1 MNKKFLSAILF
12 GALMVSSTGTFV
24 SCKDY
29 DDDIDEL
36 TSRVDGVEGQIK
48 DLEAKINAA
57 NWITSVTPATG
68 GFTVAFNDGSSY
80 TITNGKDG
88 EAGAAGTEWTIS
100 EDGFWV
106 CNGEKTTV
114 KAVGQDGAQGEPG
127 KDAQPEVKKENG
139 KWYLW
144 NGTEFEEFAGATP
157 ATNVPYYY
165 ADPTDPNNYVIM
177 VVCDKDGK
185 NEKSVRLPLNEGLA
199 QITVLENNFN
209 IAYSI
214 AKEGTAWP
222 KWEGGSKEKPAKG
235 EYMVALQTL
244 VDEQKKTVA
253 NFDAQL
259 ASAKKKAASYKQQL
273 EDQTAQIKKLEEEA
287 AAKKKKEEE
296 ARKKQEQERKQQQQA
311 NQTQT
316 IDTGNGA
323 QQTTGGD
330 PAQVD
335 TGDDAQTTDPGTV
348 DTGNTGKGTD
358 SMNAGAGAVTGGSGV
373 GQQAANYACNFVGN
387 PYKFGGT
394 SLTNGTD
401 CSGFTQ
407 AVYAHFGISLPR
419 DSYSQRSCGT
429 EVSYANAQP
438 GDIICYAGHVA
449 LYLGNGQIVHA
460 STERTGIT
468 YGYAT
473 YRTILSVRRVS

>member
-1 MNKKFLSAILF
+1 MQKRVCCILLSLI
-12 GALMVSSTGTFV
+12 MVMEIV
-24 SCKDY
+24 VPV
-29 DDDIDEL
+29 
-36 TSRVDGVEGQIK
+36 R
-48 DLEAKINAA
+48 
-57 NWITSVTPATG
+57 AT
-68 GFTVAFNDGSSY
+68 
-80 TITNGKDG
+80 
-88 EAGAAGTEWTIS
+88 TIS
-100 EDGFWV
+100 G
-106 CNGEKTTV
+106 
-114 KAVGQDGAQGEPG
+114 
-127 KDAQPEVKKENG
+127 VKKEQQKTQNNLNSVNQQITAIQSNQAQAQEELDQLSDQLVDILTSIDICQDEIAVKEKEIEQAKKDYEDAQKKEDDQYASMKKRIQFMYEQG
-139 KWYLW
+139 DSAYLQVLLESQ
-144 NGTEFEEFAGATP
+144 N
-157 ATNVPYYY
+157 Y
-165 ADPTDPNNYVIM
+165 ADMVNKADYIESLYEYDKQLLSDYVESKNQVAELKGRLEDEEADLQASNY
-177 VVCDKDGK
+177 
-185 NEKSVRLPLNEGLA
+185 ELQQEEA
-199 QITVLENNFN
+199 
-209 IAYSI
+209 
-214 AKEGTAWP
+214 
-222 KWEGGSKEKPAKG
+222 
-235 EYMVALQTL
+235 ALQTL

-259 ASAKKKAASYKQQL
+259 ASAKKKAATYKQQL

-296 ARKKQEQERKQQQQA
+296 AKKKQEQERKQQQQQA
-311 NQTQT
+311 NQTPT
-316 IDTGNGA
+316 VDTGNES
-323 QQTTGGD
+323 QQTTGDD

-335 TGDDAQTTDPGTV
+335 TGDDSQTTDPGTV
-348 DTGNTGKGTD
+348 DTGNDSKGTD

>member
-1 MNKKFLSAILF
+1 MQKRVCCILLSFIMLMEIVVPVRATTISGVKKEQQKTQNNLNSVNQQITAIQSNQAQAQEELDQLSDRLVDILTSIDICQDEI
-12 GALMVSSTGTFV
+12 AVKEKEIEQAK
-24 SCKDY
+24 KDY
-29 DDDIDEL
+29 EDARKKEEDQYASMKKRIQFMYEQGDSAYLQVLLESQNYADMVNKADYIESLYEYDKQLLVGYVESKNQVAELKGRLEDE
-36 TSRVDGVEGQIK
+36 EA
-48 DLEAKINAA
+48 DLEASN
-57 NWITSVTPATG
+57 
-68 GFTVAFNDGSSY
+68 Y
-80 TITNGKDG
+80 ELQQE
-88 EAGAAGTEWTIS
+88 EA
-100 EDGFWV
+100 
-106 CNGEKTTV
+106 
-114 KAVGQDGAQGEPG
+114 
-127 KDAQPEVKKENG
+127 
-139 KWYLW
+139 
-144 NGTEFEEFAGATP
+144 
-157 ATNVPYYY
+157 
-165 ADPTDPNNYVIM
+165 
-177 VVCDKDGK
+177 
-185 NEKSVRLPLNEGLA
+185 
-199 QITVLENNFN
+199 
-209 IAYSI
+209 
-214 AKEGTAWP
+214 
-222 KWEGGSKEKPAKG
+222 
-235 EYMVALQTL
+235 ALQTL

-253 NFDAQL
+253 DFDAQL

-323 QQTTGGD
+323 QQTTGDD

-348 DTGNTGKGTD
+348 DTGKGTD

>member
-1 MNKKFLSAILF
+1 MQKRVCCILLSLIMFMEIVVPVRATTISGVKKEQQKTQNNLNSVNQQITAIQSDQAQAQEELDQLSDRLVDILTSIDICQDEI
-12 GALMVSSTGTFV
+12 AVKEKEIEQAK
-24 SCKDY
+24 KDY
-29 DDDIDEL
+29 EDARKKEEDQYASMKKRIQFMYEQGDSAYLQVLLESQNYADMVNKADYIESLYEYDKQLLAGYVESKNQVAELKGRLEDE
-36 TSRVDGVEGQIK
+36 EA
-48 DLEAKINAA
+48 DLEASN
-57 NWITSVTPATG
+57 
-68 GFTVAFNDGSSY
+68 Y
-80 TITNGKDG
+80 ELQQE
-88 EAGAAGTEWTIS
+88 EA
-100 EDGFWV
+100 
-106 CNGEKTTV
+106 
-114 KAVGQDGAQGEPG
+114 
-127 KDAQPEVKKENG
+127 
-139 KWYLW
+139 
-144 NGTEFEEFAGATP
+144 
-157 ATNVPYYY
+157 
-165 ADPTDPNNYVIM
+165 
-177 VVCDKDGK
+177 
-185 NEKSVRLPLNEGLA
+185 
-199 QITVLENNFN
+199 
-209 IAYSI
+209 
-214 AKEGTAWP
+214 
-222 KWEGGSKEKPAKG
+222 
-235 EYMVALQTL
+235 ALQTL

-253 NFDAQL
+253 DFDAQL

-311 NQTQT
+311 SQTQT

-323 QQTTGGD
+323 QQTTGDD

-348 DTGNTGKGTD
+348 DTGKGTD

>member
-1 MNKKFLSAILF
+1 MQKRVCCILF
-12 GALMVSSTGTFV
+12 SLIMLMEIVVPVRATTISGVKKEQQKTQNNLNSVNQQITAIQSNQAQAQEQLDQLSDQLVDILTSIDICQDEIAV
-24 SCKDY
+24 KEKEIEQAKKDY
-29 DDDIDEL
+29 EDARKKEEDQYASMKKRIQFMYEQGDSAYLQVLLESQNYADMVNKADYIESLYEYDKQLLAGYVESKNQVAELKGRLEDE
-36 TSRVDGVEGQIK
+36 EA
-48 DLEAKINAA
+48 DLEASN
-57 NWITSVTPATG
+57 
-68 GFTVAFNDGSSY
+68 Y
-80 TITNGKDG
+80 ELQQE
-88 EAGAAGTEWTIS
+88 EA
-100 EDGFWV
+100 
-106 CNGEKTTV
+106 
-114 KAVGQDGAQGEPG
+114 
-127 KDAQPEVKKENG
+127 
-139 KWYLW
+139 
-144 NGTEFEEFAGATP
+144 
-157 ATNVPYYY
+157 
-165 ADPTDPNNYVIM
+165 
-177 VVCDKDGK
+177 
-185 NEKSVRLPLNEGLA
+185 
-199 QITVLENNFN
+199 
-209 IAYSI
+209 
-214 AKEGTAWP
+214 
-222 KWEGGSKEKPAKG
+222 
-235 EYMVALQTL
+235 ALQTL

-253 NFDAQL
+253 DFDAQL

>member
-1 MNKKFLSAILF
+1 MQKRVCCILLSLIMLMEIVVPVRATTISGVKKEQQKTQNNLNSVNQQITAIQSNQAQAQEELDQLSDQLVDILTSIDICQDEI
-12 GALMVSSTGTFV
+12 AVKEKEIEQAK
-24 SCKDY
+24 KDY
-29 DDDIDEL
+29 EDARKKEEDQYASMKKRIQFMYEQGDSAYLQVLLESQNYADMVNKADYIESLYEYDKQLLAGYVESKNQVAELKGRLEDE
-36 TSRVDGVEGQIK
+36 EA
-48 DLEAKINAA
+48 DLEASN
-57 NWITSVTPATG
+57 
-68 GFTVAFNDGSSY
+68 Y
-80 TITNGKDG
+80 ELQQE
-88 EAGAAGTEWTIS
+88 EA
-100 EDGFWV
+100 
-106 CNGEKTTV
+106 
-114 KAVGQDGAQGEPG
+114 
-127 KDAQPEVKKENG
+127 
-139 KWYLW
+139 
-144 NGTEFEEFAGATP
+144 
-157 ATNVPYYY
+157 
-165 ADPTDPNNYVIM
+165 
-177 VVCDKDGK
+177 
-185 NEKSVRLPLNEGLA
+185 
-199 QITVLENNFN
+199 
-209 IAYSI
+209 
-214 AKEGTAWP
+214 
-222 KWEGGSKEKPAKG
+222 
-235 EYMVALQTL
+235 ALQTL

-253 NFDAQL
+253 DFDAQL

-311 NQTQT
+311 SQTQT

-323 QQTTGGD
+323 QQTTGDD

-348 DTGNTGKGTD
+348 DTGKGTD

-419 DSYSQRSCGT
+419 DSYSQRSCGI

>member
-1 MNKKFLSAILF
+1 MQKRVCCILLSFIMLMEIVVPVRATTISGVKKEQQKTQNNLNSVNQQITAIQSDQEQAQEELDQLSDQLVDILTSIDICQDEI
-12 GALMVSSTGTFV
+12 AVKEKEIEQAK
-24 SCKDY
+24 KDY
-29 DDDIDEL
+29 EDARKKEEDQYASMKKRIQFMYEQGDSAYLQVLLESQNYADMVNKADYIESLYEYDKQLLAGYVESKNQVAELKGRLEDE
-36 TSRVDGVEGQIK
+36 EA
-48 DLEAKINAA
+48 DLEASN
-57 NWITSVTPATG
+57 
-68 GFTVAFNDGSSY
+68 Y
-80 TITNGKDG
+80 ELQQE
-88 EAGAAGTEWTIS
+88 EA
-100 EDGFWV
+100 
-106 CNGEKTTV
+106 
-114 KAVGQDGAQGEPG
+114 
-127 KDAQPEVKKENG
+127 
-139 KWYLW
+139 
-144 NGTEFEEFAGATP
+144 
-157 ATNVPYYY
+157 
-165 ADPTDPNNYVIM
+165 
-177 VVCDKDGK
+177 
-185 NEKSVRLPLNEGLA
+185 
-199 QITVLENNFN
+199 
-209 IAYSI
+209 
-214 AKEGTAWP
+214 
-222 KWEGGSKEKPAKG
+222 
-235 EYMVALQTL
+235 ALQTL

-296 ARKKQEQERKQQQQA
+296 ARKKQEQERKQQQA

>member
-1 MNKKFLSAILF
+1 MQKRVCCILLSFIMLMEIVVPVRATTISGVKKEQQKTQNNLNSVNQQITAIQSNQAQAQEELDQLSDRLVDILTSIDICQDEI
-12 GALMVSSTGTFV
+12 AVKEKEIEQAK
-24 SCKDY
+24 KDY
-29 DDDIDEL
+29 EDARKKEEDQYASMKKRIQFMYEQGDSAYLQVLLESRNYADMVNKADYIESLYEYDKQLLVGYVESKNQVAELKGRLEDE
-36 TSRVDGVEGQIK
+36 EA
-48 DLEAKINAA
+48 DLEASN
-57 NWITSVTPATG
+57 
-68 GFTVAFNDGSSY
+68 Y
-80 TITNGKDG
+80 ELQQE
-88 EAGAAGTEWTIS
+88 EA
-100 EDGFWV
+100 
-106 CNGEKTTV
+106 
-114 KAVGQDGAQGEPG
+114 
-127 KDAQPEVKKENG
+127 
-139 KWYLW
+139 
-144 NGTEFEEFAGATP
+144 
-157 ATNVPYYY
+157 
-165 ADPTDPNNYVIM
+165 
-177 VVCDKDGK
+177 
-185 NEKSVRLPLNEGLA
+185 
-199 QITVLENNFN
+199 
-209 IAYSI
+209 
-214 AKEGTAWP
+214 
-222 KWEGGSKEKPAKG
+222 
-235 EYMVALQTL
+235 ALQTL

-253 NFDAQL
+253 DFDAQL

-311 NQTQT
+311 SQTQT

-323 QQTTGGD
+323 QQTTGDD

-348 DTGNTGKGTD
+348 DTGKGTD

>member
-1 MNKKFLSAILF
+1 MQKRVCCILLSFIMLMEIVVPVRATTISGVKKEQQKTQNNLNSVNQQITAIQSNQAQAQEELDQLSDQLVDILTSIDICQDEI
-12 GALMVSSTGTFV
+12 AVKEKEIEQAK
-24 SCKDY
+24 KDY
-29 DDDIDEL
+29 EDARKKEEDQYASMKKRIQFMYEQGDSAYLQVLLESQNYADMVNKADYIESLYEYDKQLLAGYVESKNQVAELKGRLEDE
-36 TSRVDGVEGQIK
+36 EA
-48 DLEAKINAA
+48 DLEASN
-57 NWITSVTPATG
+57 
-68 GFTVAFNDGSSY
+68 Y
-80 TITNGKDG
+80 ELQQE
-88 EAGAAGTEWTIS
+88 EA
-100 EDGFWV
+100 
-106 CNGEKTTV
+106 
-114 KAVGQDGAQGEPG
+114 
-127 KDAQPEVKKENG
+127 
-139 KWYLW
+139 
-144 NGTEFEEFAGATP
+144 
-157 ATNVPYYY
+157 
-165 ADPTDPNNYVIM
+165 
-177 VVCDKDGK
+177 
-185 NEKSVRLPLNEGLA
+185 
-199 QITVLENNFN
+199 
-209 IAYSI
+209 
-214 AKEGTAWP
+214 
-222 KWEGGSKEKPAKG
+222 
-235 EYMVALQTL
+235 ALQTL

-253 NFDAQL
+253 DFDAQL

-296 ARKKQEQERKQQQQA
+296 AKKKQEQERKQQQQA

-323 QQTTGGD
+323 QQTTGDD

-348 DTGNTGKGTD
+348 DTGKGTD

-473 YRTILSVRRVS
+473 YRIILSVRRVS

>member
-1 MNKKFLSAILF
+1 MQKRVCCILLSLIMLMEIVVPVRATTISGVKKEQQKTQNNLNSVNQQITAIQSNQAQAQEELDQLNDQLVDILTSIDICQDEI
-12 GALMVSSTGTFV
+12 AVKEKEIEQAK
-24 SCKDY
+24 KDY
-29 DDDIDEL
+29 EDARKKEEDQYASMKKRIQFMYEQGDSAYLQVLLESQNYADMVNKADYIESLYEYDKQLLAGYVESKNQVAELKGRLEDE
-36 TSRVDGVEGQIK
+36 EA
-48 DLEAKINAA
+48 DLEASN
-57 NWITSVTPATG
+57 
-68 GFTVAFNDGSSY
+68 Y
-80 TITNGKDG
+80 
-88 EAGAAGTEWTIS
+88 EL
-100 EDGFWV
+100 
-106 CNGEKTTV
+106 
-114 KAVGQDGAQGEPG
+114 QQ
-127 KDAQPEVKKENG
+127 
-139 KWYLW
+139 
-144 NGTEFEEFAGATP
+144 EET
-157 ATNVPYYY
+157 
-165 ADPTDPNNYVIM
+165 
-177 VVCDKDGK
+177 
-185 NEKSVRLPLNEGLA
+185 
-199 QITVLENNFN
+199 
-209 IAYSI
+209 
-214 AKEGTAWP
+214 
-222 KWEGGSKEKPAKG
+222 
-235 EYMVALQTL
+235 ALQTL
-244 VDEQKKTVA
+244 VDEKKKTVA
-253 NFDAQL
+253 DFDVQL

-323 QQTTGGD
+323 QQTTGDD

-348 DTGNTGKGTD
+348 DTGKGTD

>member
-1 MNKKFLSAILF
+1 MQKRVCCILLSFIMLMEIVVPVRATTISGVKKEQQKTQNNLNSVNQQITAIQSDQAQAQEELDQLSDQLVDILTSIDICQDEI
-12 GALMVSSTGTFV
+12 AVKEKEIEQAK
-24 SCKDY
+24 KDY
-29 DDDIDEL
+29 EDARKKEEDQYASMKKRIQFMYEQGDSAYLQVLLESQNYADMVNKADYIESLYEYDKQLLAGYVESKNQVAELKGRLEDE
-36 TSRVDGVEGQIK
+36 EA
-48 DLEAKINAA
+48 DLEASN
-57 NWITSVTPATG
+57 
-68 GFTVAFNDGSSY
+68 Y
-80 TITNGKDG
+80 ELQQE
-88 EAGAAGTEWTIS
+88 EA
-100 EDGFWV
+100 
-106 CNGEKTTV
+106 
-114 KAVGQDGAQGEPG
+114 
-127 KDAQPEVKKENG
+127 
-139 KWYLW
+139 
-144 NGTEFEEFAGATP
+144 
-157 ATNVPYYY
+157 
-165 ADPTDPNNYVIM
+165 
-177 VVCDKDGK
+177 
-185 NEKSVRLPLNEGLA
+185 
-199 QITVLENNFN
+199 
-209 IAYSI
+209 
-214 AKEGTAWP
+214 
-222 KWEGGSKEKPAKG
+222 
-235 EYMVALQTL
+235 ALQTL

-296 ARKKQEQERKQQQQA
+296 ARKKQERKQQQA

>member
-1 MNKKFLSAILF
+1 MQKRVCCILLSFIMLMEIVVPVRATTISGVKKEQQKTQNNLNSVNQQITAIQSDQAQAQEELDQLSDQLVDILTSIDICQDEI
-12 GALMVSSTGTFV
+12 AVKEKEIEQAK
-24 SCKDY
+24 KDY
-29 DDDIDEL
+29 EDARKKEEDQYASMKKRIQFMYEQGDSAYLQVLLESQNYADMVNKADYIESLYEYDKQLLAGYVESKNQVAELKGRLEDE
-36 TSRVDGVEGQIK
+36 EA
-48 DLEAKINAA
+48 DLEASN
-57 NWITSVTPATG
+57 
-68 GFTVAFNDGSSY
+68 Y
-80 TITNGKDG
+80 ELQQE
-88 EAGAAGTEWTIS
+88 EA
-100 EDGFWV
+100 
-106 CNGEKTTV
+106 
-114 KAVGQDGAQGEPG
+114 
-127 KDAQPEVKKENG
+127 
-139 KWYLW
+139 
-144 NGTEFEEFAGATP
+144 
-157 ATNVPYYY
+157 
-165 ADPTDPNNYVIM
+165 
-177 VVCDKDGK
+177 
-185 NEKSVRLPLNEGLA
+185 
-199 QITVLENNFN
+199 
-209 IAYSI
+209 
-214 AKEGTAWP
+214 
-222 KWEGGSKEKPAKG
+222 
-235 EYMVALQTL
+235 ALQTL

-253 NFDAQL
+253 DFDAQL

-323 QQTTGGD
+323 QQTTGDD

-335 TGDDAQTTDPGTV
+335 PGDDAQTTDPGTV
-348 DTGNTGKGTD
+348 DTGKGTD

>member
-1 MNKKFLSAILF
+1 MQKRVCCILLSLIMLMEIVVPVRATTISGVKKEQQKTQNNLNSVNQQITAIQSNQAQAQEELDQLSDQLVDILTSIDICQDEI
-12 GALMVSSTGTFV
+12 AVKEKEIEQAK
-24 SCKDY
+24 KDY
-29 DDDIDEL
+29 EDARKKEEDQYASMKKRIQFMYEQGDSAYLQVLLESQNYADMVNKADYIESLYEYDKQLLAGYVESKNQVAELKGRLEDE
-36 TSRVDGVEGQIK
+36 EA
-48 DLEAKINAA
+48 DLEASN
-57 NWITSVTPATG
+57 
-68 GFTVAFNDGSSY
+68 Y
-80 TITNGKDG
+80 ELQQE
-88 EAGAAGTEWTIS
+88 EA
-100 EDGFWV
+100 
-106 CNGEKTTV
+106 
-114 KAVGQDGAQGEPG
+114 
-127 KDAQPEVKKENG
+127 
-139 KWYLW
+139 
-144 NGTEFEEFAGATP
+144 
-157 ATNVPYYY
+157 
-165 ADPTDPNNYVIM
+165 
-177 VVCDKDGK
+177 
-185 NEKSVRLPLNEGLA
+185 
-199 QITVLENNFN
+199 
-209 IAYSI
+209 
-214 AKEGTAWP
+214 
-222 KWEGGSKEKPAKG
+222 
-235 EYMVALQTL
+235 ALQTL

-253 NFDAQL
+253 DFDAQL

-311 NQTQT
+311 SQTQT

-323 QQTTGGD
+323 QQTTGDD

-348 DTGNTGKGTD
+348 DTGKGTD
-358 SMNAGAGAVTGGSGV
+358 SMNAGAEAVTGGSGV

>member
-1 MNKKFLSAILF
+1 MQKRVCCILLSLIMLMEIVVPVRATTISGVKKEQQKTQNNLNSVNQQITAIQSNQAQAQEELDQLSDQLVDILTSIDICQDEI
-12 GALMVSSTGTFV
+12 AVKEKEIEQAK
-24 SCKDY
+24 KDY
-29 DDDIDEL
+29 EDARKKEEDQYASMKKRIQFMYEQGDSAYLQVLLESQNYADMVNKADYIESLYEYDKQLLASYVESKNQVAELKGRLEDE
-36 TSRVDGVEGQIK
+36 EA
-48 DLEAKINAA
+48 DLEASN
-57 NWITSVTPATG
+57 
-68 GFTVAFNDGSSY
+68 Y
-80 TITNGKDG
+80 ELQQE
-88 EAGAAGTEWTIS
+88 EA
-100 EDGFWV
+100 
-106 CNGEKTTV
+106 
-114 KAVGQDGAQGEPG
+114 
-127 KDAQPEVKKENG
+127 
-139 KWYLW
+139 
-144 NGTEFEEFAGATP
+144 
-157 ATNVPYYY
+157 
-165 ADPTDPNNYVIM
+165 
-177 VVCDKDGK
+177 
-185 NEKSVRLPLNEGLA
+185 
-199 QITVLENNFN
+199 
-209 IAYSI
+209 
-214 AKEGTAWP
+214 
-222 KWEGGSKEKPAKG
+222 
-235 EYMVALQTL
+235 ALQTL

-253 NFDAQL
+253 DFDAQL

-311 NQTQT
+311 SQTQT

-323 QQTTGGD
+323 QQTTGDD

-348 DTGNTGKGTD
+348 DTGKGTD

>member
-1 MNKKFLSAILF
+1 MQKRVCCILLSLIMLMEIVVPVRATTISGVKKEQQKTQNNLNSVNQQITAIQSNQAQAQEELDQLSDQLVDILTSIDICQDEI
-12 GALMVSSTGTFV
+12 AVKEKEIEQAK
-24 SCKDY
+24 KDY
-29 DDDIDEL
+29 EDARKKEEDQYASMKKRIQFMYEQGDSAYLQVLLESQNYADMVNKADYIESLYEYDKQLLAGYVESKNQVAELKGRLEDE
-36 TSRVDGVEGQIK
+36 EA
-48 DLEAKINAA
+48 DLEASN
-57 NWITSVTPATG
+57 
-68 GFTVAFNDGSSY
+68 Y
-80 TITNGKDG
+80 ELQQE
-88 EAGAAGTEWTIS
+88 EA
-100 EDGFWV
+100 
-106 CNGEKTTV
+106 
-114 KAVGQDGAQGEPG
+114 
-127 KDAQPEVKKENG
+127 
-139 KWYLW
+139 
-144 NGTEFEEFAGATP
+144 
-157 ATNVPYYY
+157 
-165 ADPTDPNNYVIM
+165 
-177 VVCDKDGK
+177 
-185 NEKSVRLPLNEGLA
+185 
-199 QITVLENNFN
+199 
-209 IAYSI
+209 
-214 AKEGTAWP
+214 
-222 KWEGGSKEKPAKG
+222 
-235 EYMVALQTL
+235 ALQTL

-253 NFDAQL
+253 DFDAQL

-323 QQTTGGD
+323 QQTTGDD

-348 DTGNTGKGTD
+348 DTGKGTD

>member
-1 MNKKFLSAILF
+1 MRATTISGVKKEQQKTQNNLNSVNQQITAIQSNQAQAQEELDQLSDQLVDILTSIDICQDEI
-12 GALMVSSTGTFV
+12 AVKEKEIEQAK
-24 SCKDY
+24 KDY
-29 DDDIDEL
+29 EDARKKEEDQYASMKKRIQFMYEQGDSAYLQVLLESQNYADMVNKADYIESLYEYDKQLLAGYVESKNQVAELKGRLEDE
-36 TSRVDGVEGQIK
+36 EA
-48 DLEAKINAA
+48 DLEASN
-57 NWITSVTPATG
+57 
-68 GFTVAFNDGSSY
+68 Y
-80 TITNGKDG
+80 ELQQE
-88 EAGAAGTEWTIS
+88 EA
-100 EDGFWV
+100 
-106 CNGEKTTV
+106 
-114 KAVGQDGAQGEPG
+114 
-127 KDAQPEVKKENG
+127 
-139 KWYLW
+139 
-144 NGTEFEEFAGATP
+144 
-157 ATNVPYYY
+157 
-165 ADPTDPNNYVIM
+165 
-177 VVCDKDGK
+177 
-185 NEKSVRLPLNEGLA
+185 
-199 QITVLENNFN
+199 
-209 IAYSI
+209 
-214 AKEGTAWP
+214 
-222 KWEGGSKEKPAKG
+222 
-235 EYMVALQTL
+235 ALQTL

-253 NFDAQL
+253 DFDAQL

-311 NQTQT
+311 SQTQT

-323 QQTTGGD
+323 QQTTGDD

-348 DTGNTGKGTD
+348 DTGKGTD

>member
-1 MNKKFLSAILF
+1 MEIVVPVRATTISGVKKEQQKTQNNLNSVNEQIDTIQSNQAQAQEELDQLSDQLVDILTSIDICQDEIAIKEKEIEQ
-12 GALMVSSTGTFV
+12 AK
-24 SCKDY
+24 KDY
-29 DDDIDEL
+29 EDAQKKENDQYASMKKRIQFMYEQGDSAYLQVLLESQNYADMVNKADYIESLYEYDKQLLAGYVESKNQVAELKGRLEDE
-36 TSRVDGVEGQIK
+36 EA
-48 DLEAKINAA
+48 DLEASN
-57 NWITSVTPATG
+57 
-68 GFTVAFNDGSSY
+68 Y
-80 TITNGKDG
+80 ELQQE
-88 EAGAAGTEWTIS
+88 EA
-100 EDGFWV
+100 
-106 CNGEKTTV
+106 
-114 KAVGQDGAQGEPG
+114 
-127 KDAQPEVKKENG
+127 
-139 KWYLW
+139 
-144 NGTEFEEFAGATP
+144 
-157 ATNVPYYY
+157 
-165 ADPTDPNNYVIM
+165 
-177 VVCDKDGK
+177 
-185 NEKSVRLPLNEGLA
+185 
-199 QITVLENNFN
+199 
-209 IAYSI
+209 
-214 AKEGTAWP
+214 
-222 KWEGGSKEKPAKG
+222 
-235 EYMVALQTL
+235 ALQTL

-273 EDQTAQIKKLEEEA
+273 ENQTAQIKKLEEEA
-287 AAKKKKEEE
+287 AAKKKQEEE
-296 ARKKQEQERKQQQQA
+296 AKKKQQQQKNQQQQA

-316 IDTGNGA
+316 VDTGNGT
-323 QQTTGGD
+323 QQTTGDD

-348 DTGNTGKGTD
+348 DTGNDSKGTD

-407 AVYAHFGISLPR
+407 AVYAHFGISIPR

>member
-1 MNKKFLSAILF
+1 MQKRVCCILLSLIMLMEIVVPVRATTISGVKKEQQKTQNNLNSVNQQITAIQSNQAQAQEQLDQLSDQLVDILTSIDICQDEI
-12 GALMVSSTGTFV
+12 AVKEKEIEQAK
-24 SCKDY
+24 KDY
-29 DDDIDEL
+29 EDARKKEEDQYASMKKRIQFMYEQGDSAYLQVLLESQNYADMVNKADYIESLYEYDKQLLAGYVESKNQVAELKGRLEDE
-36 TSRVDGVEGQIK
+36 EA
-48 DLEAKINAA
+48 DLEASN
-57 NWITSVTPATG
+57 
-68 GFTVAFNDGSSY
+68 Y
-80 TITNGKDG
+80 ELQQE
-88 EAGAAGTEWTIS
+88 EA
-100 EDGFWV
+100 
-106 CNGEKTTV
+106 
-114 KAVGQDGAQGEPG
+114 
-127 KDAQPEVKKENG
+127 
-139 KWYLW
+139 
-144 NGTEFEEFAGATP
+144 
-157 ATNVPYYY
+157 
-165 ADPTDPNNYVIM
+165 
-177 VVCDKDGK
+177 
-185 NEKSVRLPLNEGLA
+185 
-199 QITVLENNFN
+199 
-209 IAYSI
+209 
-214 AKEGTAWP
+214 
-222 KWEGGSKEKPAKG
+222 
-235 EYMVALQTL
+235 ALQTL

-253 NFDAQL
+253 DFDAQL

-296 ARKKQEQERKQQQQA
+296 ARKKQEQKRKQQQQA

-323 QQTTGGD
+323 QQTTGDD

-348 DTGNTGKGTD
+348 DTGKGTD

>member
-1 MNKKFLSAILF
+1 MQKRVCCILLSFIMLMEIVVPVRATTISGVKKEQQKTQNNLNSVNQQITAIQSDQAQAQEQLDQLSDQLVDILTSIDICQDEIAIKEKEIEQ
-12 GALMVSSTGTFV
+12 AK
-24 SCKDY
+24 KDY
-29 DDDIDEL
+29 EDAQKKEDDQYASMKKRIQFMYEQGDSAYMQVLLESQNYADMVNKADYIESLYEYDKQLLSDYVESKNQVAELKGRLEDE
-36 TSRVDGVEGQIK
+36 EA
-48 DLEAKINAA
+48 DLEASN
-57 NWITSVTPATG
+57 
-68 GFTVAFNDGSSY
+68 Y
-80 TITNGKDG
+80 ELQQE
-88 EAGAAGTEWTIS
+88 EA
-100 EDGFWV
+100 
-106 CNGEKTTV
+106 
-114 KAVGQDGAQGEPG
+114 
-127 KDAQPEVKKENG
+127 
-139 KWYLW
+139 
-144 NGTEFEEFAGATP
+144 
-157 ATNVPYYY
+157 
-165 ADPTDPNNYVIM
+165 
-177 VVCDKDGK
+177 
-185 NEKSVRLPLNEGLA
+185 
-199 QITVLENNFN
+199 
-209 IAYSI
+209 
-214 AKEGTAWP
+214 
-222 KWEGGSKEKPAKG
+222 
-235 EYMVALQTL
+235 ALQTL

-311 NQTQT
+311 NQTPAV
-316 IDTGNGA
+316 DTGNGS
-323 QQTTGGD
+323 QQTPGDD

-335 TGDDAQTTDPGTV
+335 TGDDTQTKDPGIV
-348 DTGNTGKGTD
+348 DTNDSKGTD

-407 AVYAHFGISLPR
+407 AVYAHFGISIPR
-419 DSYSQRSCGT
+419 DSYSQRNCGT

>member
-1 MNKKFLSAILF
+1 MLMEIVVPVRATTISGVKKEQQKTQNNLNSVNQQITAIQSNQAQAQEELDQLSDQLVDILTSIDICQDEI
-12 GALMVSSTGTFV
+12 AVKEKEIEQAK
-24 SCKDY
+24 KDY
-29 DDDIDEL
+29 EDARKKEEDQYASMKKRIQFMYEQGDSAYLQVLLESQNYADMVNKADYIESLYEYDKQLLAGYVESKNQVAELKGRLEDE
-36 TSRVDGVEGQIK
+36 EA
-48 DLEAKINAA
+48 DLEASN
-57 NWITSVTPATG
+57 
-68 GFTVAFNDGSSY
+68 Y
-80 TITNGKDG
+80 ELQQE
-88 EAGAAGTEWTIS
+88 EA
-100 EDGFWV
+100 
-106 CNGEKTTV
+106 
-114 KAVGQDGAQGEPG
+114 
-127 KDAQPEVKKENG
+127 
-139 KWYLW
+139 
-144 NGTEFEEFAGATP
+144 
-157 ATNVPYYY
+157 
-165 ADPTDPNNYVIM
+165 
-177 VVCDKDGK
+177 
-185 NEKSVRLPLNEGLA
+185 
-199 QITVLENNFN
+199 
-209 IAYSI
+209 
-214 AKEGTAWP
+214 
-222 KWEGGSKEKPAKG
+222 
-235 EYMVALQTL
+235 ALQTL

-253 NFDAQL
+253 DFDAQL

-323 QQTTGGD
+323 QQTTGDD

-348 DTGNTGKGTD
+348 DTGKGTD

>member
-1 MNKKFLSAILF
+1 MQKRVCCILLSFIMLMEIVVPVRATTISGVKKEQQKTQNNLNSVNQQITAIQSDQAQAQEELDQLSDQLVDILTSIDICQDEI
-12 GALMVSSTGTFV
+12 AVKEKEIEQAK
-24 SCKDY
+24 KDY
-29 DDDIDEL
+29 EDARKKEEDQYASMKKRIQFMYEQGDSAYLQVLLESQNYADMVNKADYIESLYEYDKQLLAGYVESKNQVAELKGRLEDE
-36 TSRVDGVEGQIK
+36 EA
-48 DLEAKINAA
+48 DLEASN
-57 NWITSVTPATG
+57 
-68 GFTVAFNDGSSY
+68 Y
-80 TITNGKDG
+80 ELQQE
-88 EAGAAGTEWTIS
+88 EA
-100 EDGFWV
+100 
-106 CNGEKTTV
+106 
-114 KAVGQDGAQGEPG
+114 
-127 KDAQPEVKKENG
+127 
-139 KWYLW
+139 
-144 NGTEFEEFAGATP
+144 
-157 ATNVPYYY
+157 
-165 ADPTDPNNYVIM
+165 
-177 VVCDKDGK
+177 
-185 NEKSVRLPLNEGLA
+185 
-199 QITVLENNFN
+199 
-209 IAYSI
+209 
-214 AKEGTAWP
+214 
-222 KWEGGSKEKPAKG
+222 
-235 EYMVALQTL
+235 ALQTL

-296 ARKKQEQERKQQQQA
+296 ARKKQEQERKQQA

>member
-1 MNKKFLSAILF
+1 MLMEIVVPVRATTISGVKKEQQKTQNNLNSVNQQITAIQSNQAQAQEELDQLSDQLVDILTSIDICQDEI
-12 GALMVSSTGTFV
+12 AVKEKEIEQAK
-24 SCKDY
+24 KDY
-29 DDDIDEL
+29 EDARKKEEDQYASMKKRIQFMYEQGDSAYLQVLLESQNYADMVNKADYIESLYEYDKQLLAGYVESKNQVAELKGRLEDE
-36 TSRVDGVEGQIK
+36 EA
-48 DLEAKINAA
+48 DLEASN
-57 NWITSVTPATG
+57 
-68 GFTVAFNDGSSY
+68 Y
-80 TITNGKDG
+80 ELQQE
-88 EAGAAGTEWTIS
+88 EA
-100 EDGFWV
+100 
-106 CNGEKTTV
+106 
-114 KAVGQDGAQGEPG
+114 
-127 KDAQPEVKKENG
+127 
-139 KWYLW
+139 
-144 NGTEFEEFAGATP
+144 
-157 ATNVPYYY
+157 
-165 ADPTDPNNYVIM
+165 
-177 VVCDKDGK
+177 
-185 NEKSVRLPLNEGLA
+185 
-199 QITVLENNFN
+199 
-209 IAYSI
+209 
-214 AKEGTAWP
+214 
-222 KWEGGSKEKPAKG
+222 
-235 EYMVALQTL
+235 ALQTL

-253 NFDAQL
+253 DFDAQL

-273 EDQTAQIKKLEEEA
+273 ENQTAQIKKLEEEA

-323 QQTTGGD
+323 QQTTGDD

-335 TGDDAQTTDPGTV
+335 PGDDVQTTDPGTV
-348 DTGNTGKGTD
+348 DTGKGTD

>member
-1 MNKKFLSAILF
+1 MQKRVCCILLSLIMFMEIVVPVRATTISGVKKEQQKTQNNLNSVNQQITAIQSNQAQAQEELDQLSDQLVDILTSIDICQDEI
-12 GALMVSSTGTFV
+12 AVKEKEIEQAK
-24 SCKDY
+24 KDY
-29 DDDIDEL
+29 EDAQKKEEDQYASMKKRIQFMYEQGDSAYLQVLLESQNYADMVNKADYIESLYEYDKQLLAGYVESKNQVAELKGRLEDE
-36 TSRVDGVEGQIK
+36 EA
-48 DLEAKINAA
+48 DLEASN
-57 NWITSVTPATG
+57 
-68 GFTVAFNDGSSY
+68 Y
-80 TITNGKDG
+80 ELQQE
-88 EAGAAGTEWTIS
+88 EA
-100 EDGFWV
+100 V
-106 CNGEKTTV
+106 
-114 KAVGQDGAQGEPG
+114 
-127 KDAQPEVKKENG
+127 
-139 KWYLW
+139 
-144 NGTEFEEFAGATP
+144 
-157 ATNVPYYY
+157 
-165 ADPTDPNNYVIM
+165 
-177 VVCDKDGK
+177 
-185 NEKSVRLPLNEGLA
+185 
-199 QITVLENNFN
+199 
-209 IAYSI
+209 
-214 AKEGTAWP
+214 
-222 KWEGGSKEKPAKG
+222 
-235 EYMVALQTL
+235 LQTL

-253 NFDAQL
+253 DFDAQL

-323 QQTTGGD
+323 QQTTGD
-330 PAQVD
+330 NP
-335 TGDDAQTTDPGTV
+335 AQTTDPGTV
-348 DTGNTGKGTD
+348 DTGNDSKGTD

>member
-1 MNKKFLSAILF
+1 MQKRVCCILLSLIMFMEIVVPVRATTISGVKKEQQKTQNNLNSVNQQITAIQSDQAQAQEELDQLNDQLVDILTSIDICQDEI
-12 GALMVSSTGTFV
+12 AVKEKEIEQAK
-24 SCKDY
+24 KDY
-29 DDDIDEL
+29 EDARKKEEDQYASMKKRIQFMYEQGDSAYLQVLLESQNYADMVNKADYIESLYEYDKQLLAGYVESKNQVAELKGRLEDE
-36 TSRVDGVEGQIK
+36 EA
-48 DLEAKINAA
+48 DLEASN
-57 NWITSVTPATG
+57 
-68 GFTVAFNDGSSY
+68 Y
-80 TITNGKDG
+80 ELQQE
-88 EAGAAGTEWTIS
+88 EA
-100 EDGFWV
+100 
-106 CNGEKTTV
+106 
-114 KAVGQDGAQGEPG
+114 
-127 KDAQPEVKKENG
+127 
-139 KWYLW
+139 
-144 NGTEFEEFAGATP
+144 
-157 ATNVPYYY
+157 
-165 ADPTDPNNYVIM
+165 
-177 VVCDKDGK
+177 
-185 NEKSVRLPLNEGLA
+185 
-199 QITVLENNFN
+199 
-209 IAYSI
+209 
-214 AKEGTAWP
+214 
-222 KWEGGSKEKPAKG
+222 
-235 EYMVALQTL
+235 ALQTL

-253 NFDAQL
+253 DFDAQL

-323 QQTTGGD
+323 QQTTGDD

-348 DTGNTGKGTD
+348 DTGKGTD

>member
-1 MNKKFLSAILF
+1 MQKRVCCILLSLIMFMEIVVPVRATTISGVKKEQQKTQNNLNSVNQQITAIQSNQAQVQEELDQLNDQLVDILTSIDICQDEI
-12 GALMVSSTGTFV
+12 AVKEKEIEQAK
-24 SCKDY
+24 KDY
-29 DDDIDEL
+29 EDARKKEEDQYASMKKRIQFMYEQGDSAYLQVLLESQNYADMVNKADYIESLYEYDKQLLAGYVESKNQVAELKGRLEDE
-36 TSRVDGVEGQIK
+36 EA
-48 DLEAKINAA
+48 DLEASN
-57 NWITSVTPATG
+57 
-68 GFTVAFNDGSSY
+68 Y
-80 TITNGKDG
+80 ELQQE
-88 EAGAAGTEWTIS
+88 EA
-100 EDGFWV
+100 
-106 CNGEKTTV
+106 
-114 KAVGQDGAQGEPG
+114 
-127 KDAQPEVKKENG
+127 
-139 KWYLW
+139 
-144 NGTEFEEFAGATP
+144 
-157 ATNVPYYY
+157 
-165 ADPTDPNNYVIM
+165 
-177 VVCDKDGK
+177 
-185 NEKSVRLPLNEGLA
+185 
-199 QITVLENNFN
+199 
-209 IAYSI
+209 
-214 AKEGTAWP
+214 
-222 KWEGGSKEKPAKG
+222 
-235 EYMVALQTL
+235 ALQTL

-253 NFDAQL
+253 DFDAQL

-323 QQTTGGD
+323 QQTTGDD

-348 DTGNTGKGTD
+348 DTGKGTD

>member
-1 MNKKFLSAILF
+1 MQKRVCCILF
-12 GALMVSSTGTFV
+12 SLIMLMEIVVPVRATTISGVKKEQQKTQNNLNSVNQQITAIQSNQAQAQEELDQLSDQLVDILTSIDICQDEIAV
-24 SCKDY
+24 KEKEIEQAKKDY
-29 DDDIDEL
+29 EDARKKEEDQYASMKKRIQFMYEQGDSAYLQVLLESQNYADMVNKADYIESLYEYDKQLLAGYVESKNQVAELKGRLEDE
-36 TSRVDGVEGQIK
+36 EA
-48 DLEAKINAA
+48 DLEASN
-57 NWITSVTPATG
+57 
-68 GFTVAFNDGSSY
+68 Y
-80 TITNGKDG
+80 ELQQE
-88 EAGAAGTEWTIS
+88 EA
-100 EDGFWV
+100 
-106 CNGEKTTV
+106 
-114 KAVGQDGAQGEPG
+114 
-127 KDAQPEVKKENG
+127 
-139 KWYLW
+139 
-144 NGTEFEEFAGATP
+144 
-157 ATNVPYYY
+157 
-165 ADPTDPNNYVIM
+165 
-177 VVCDKDGK
+177 
-185 NEKSVRLPLNEGLA
+185 
-199 QITVLENNFN
+199 
-209 IAYSI
+209 
-214 AKEGTAWP
+214 
-222 KWEGGSKEKPAKG
+222 
-235 EYMVALQTL
+235 ALQTL

-253 NFDAQL
+253 DFDAQL

-311 NQTQT
+311 SQTQT

-323 QQTTGGD
+323 QQTTGDD
-330 PAQVD
+330 PAQAD
-335 TGDDAQTTDPGTV
+335 TGDDAQTTDSGTV
-348 DTGNTGKGTD
+348 DTGKGTD

>member
-1 MNKKFLSAILF
+1 MQKRVCCILLSLIMLMEIVVPVRATTISGVKKEQQKTQNNLNSVNQQITAIQSNQAQAQEELDQLSDQLVDILTSIDICQDEI
-12 GALMVSSTGTFV
+12 AVKEKEIEQAK
-24 SCKDY
+24 KDY
-29 DDDIDEL
+29 EDARKKEEDQYASMKKRIQFMYEQGDSAYLQVLLESQNYADMVNKADYIESLYEYDKQLLAGYVESKNQVAELKGRLEDE
-36 TSRVDGVEGQIK
+36 EA
-48 DLEAKINAA
+48 DLEASN
-57 NWITSVTPATG
+57 
-68 GFTVAFNDGSSY
+68 Y
-80 TITNGKDG
+80 ELQQE
-88 EAGAAGTEWTIS
+88 EA
-100 EDGFWV
+100 
-106 CNGEKTTV
+106 
-114 KAVGQDGAQGEPG
+114 
-127 KDAQPEVKKENG
+127 
-139 KWYLW
+139 
-144 NGTEFEEFAGATP
+144 
-157 ATNVPYYY
+157 
-165 ADPTDPNNYVIM
+165 
-177 VVCDKDGK
+177 
-185 NEKSVRLPLNEGLA
+185 
-199 QITVLENNFN
+199 
-209 IAYSI
+209 
-214 AKEGTAWP
+214 
-222 KWEGGSKEKPAKG
+222 
-235 EYMVALQTL
+235 ALQTL

-323 QQTTGGD
+323 QQTTGDD

-348 DTGNTGKGTD
+348 DTGKGTD

>member
-1 MNKKFLSAILF
+1 MQKRECCILLSFIMLMEIVVPVRATTISGVKKEQQKTQNNLNSVNQQITAIQSDQAQAQEELDQLSDQLVDILTSIDICQDEI
-12 GALMVSSTGTFV
+12 AVKEKEIEQAK
-24 SCKDY
+24 KDY
-29 DDDIDEL
+29 EDARKKEEDQYASMKKRIQFMYEQGDSAYLQVLLESQNYADMVNKADYIESLYEYDKQLLAGYVESKNQVAELKGRLEDE
-36 TSRVDGVEGQIK
+36 EA
-48 DLEAKINAA
+48 DLEASN
-57 NWITSVTPATG
+57 
-68 GFTVAFNDGSSY
+68 Y
-80 TITNGKDG
+80 ELQQE
-88 EAGAAGTEWTIS
+88 EA
-100 EDGFWV
+100 
-106 CNGEKTTV
+106 
-114 KAVGQDGAQGEPG
+114 
-127 KDAQPEVKKENG
+127 
-139 KWYLW
+139 
-144 NGTEFEEFAGATP
+144 
-157 ATNVPYYY
+157 
-165 ADPTDPNNYVIM
+165 
-177 VVCDKDGK
+177 
-185 NEKSVRLPLNEGLA
+185 
-199 QITVLENNFN
+199 
-209 IAYSI
+209 
-214 AKEGTAWP
+214 
-222 KWEGGSKEKPAKG
+222 
-235 EYMVALQTL
+235 ALQTL

-296 ARKKQEQERKQQQQA
+296 ARKKQEQERKQQQA

>member
-1 MNKKFLSAILF
+1 MQKRVCCILLSFIMLMEIVVPVRATTISGVKKEQQKTQNNLNSVNQQITAIQSNQAQAQEELDQLSDQLVDILTSIDICQDEI
-12 GALMVSSTGTFV
+12 AVKEKEIEQAK
-24 SCKDY
+24 KDY
-29 DDDIDEL
+29 EDARKKEEDQYASMKKRIQFMYEQGDSAYLQVLLESQNYADMVNKADYIESLYEYDKQLLAGYVESKNQVAELKGRLEDE
-36 TSRVDGVEGQIK
+36 EA
-48 DLEAKINAA
+48 DLEASN
-57 NWITSVTPATG
+57 
-68 GFTVAFNDGSSY
+68 Y
-80 TITNGKDG
+80 ELQQE
-88 EAGAAGTEWTIS
+88 EA
-100 EDGFWV
+100 
-106 CNGEKTTV
+106 
-114 KAVGQDGAQGEPG
+114 
-127 KDAQPEVKKENG
+127 
-139 KWYLW
+139 
-144 NGTEFEEFAGATP
+144 
-157 ATNVPYYY
+157 
-165 ADPTDPNNYVIM
+165 
-177 VVCDKDGK
+177 
-185 NEKSVRLPLNEGLA
+185 
-199 QITVLENNFN
+199 
-209 IAYSI
+209 
-214 AKEGTAWP
+214 
-222 KWEGGSKEKPAKG
+222 
-235 EYMVALQTL
+235 ALQTL

-253 NFDAQL
+253 DFDAQL

-273 EDQTAQIKKLEEEA
+273 EDQTVQIKKLEEEA

-323 QQTTGGD
+323 QQTTGDD

-348 DTGNTGKGTD
+348 DTGKGTD

-468 YGYAT
+468 YGSAT

>member
-1 MNKKFLSAILF
+1 MMQKRVCCILLSLIMFMEIVVPVRATTISGVKKEQQKTQNNLNSVNQQITAIQSDQAQAQEELDQLSDQLVDILTSIDICQDEI
-12 GALMVSSTGTFV
+12 AVKEKEIEQAK
-24 SCKDY
+24 KDY
-29 DDDIDEL
+29 EDARKKEEDQYASMKKRIQFMYEQGDSAYLQVLLESQNYADMVNKADYIESLYEYDKQLLAGYVESKNQVAELKGRLEDE
-36 TSRVDGVEGQIK
+36 EA
-48 DLEAKINAA
+48 DLEASN
-57 NWITSVTPATG
+57 
-68 GFTVAFNDGSSY
+68 Y
-80 TITNGKDG
+80 ELQQE
-88 EAGAAGTEWTIS
+88 EA
-100 EDGFWV
+100 
-106 CNGEKTTV
+106 
-114 KAVGQDGAQGEPG
+114 
-127 KDAQPEVKKENG
+127 
-139 KWYLW
+139 
-144 NGTEFEEFAGATP
+144 
-157 ATNVPYYY
+157 
-165 ADPTDPNNYVIM
+165 
-177 VVCDKDGK
+177 
-185 NEKSVRLPLNEGLA
+185 
-199 QITVLENNFN
+199 
-209 IAYSI
+209 
-214 AKEGTAWP
+214 
-222 KWEGGSKEKPAKG
+222 
-235 EYMVALQTL
+235 ALQTL

-296 ARKKQEQERKQQQQA
+296 ARKKQEQERKQQQA

>member
-1 MNKKFLSAILF
+1 MMQKRVCCILLSLIMFMEIVVPVRATTISGVKKEQQKTQNNLNSVNQQITAIQSNQAQAQEQLDQLSDQLVDILTSIDICQDEI
-12 GALMVSSTGTFV
+12 AVKEKEIEQAK
-24 SCKDY
+24 KDY
-29 DDDIDEL
+29 EDARKKEEDQYASMKKRIQFMYEQGDSAYLQVLLESQNYADMVNKADYIESLYEYDKQLLVGYVESKNQVAELKGRLEDE
-36 TSRVDGVEGQIK
+36 EA
-48 DLEAKINAA
+48 DLEASN
-57 NWITSVTPATG
+57 
-68 GFTVAFNDGSSY
+68 Y
-80 TITNGKDG
+80 ELQQE
-88 EAGAAGTEWTIS
+88 EA
-100 EDGFWV
+100 
-106 CNGEKTTV
+106 
-114 KAVGQDGAQGEPG
+114 
-127 KDAQPEVKKENG
+127 
-139 KWYLW
+139 
-144 NGTEFEEFAGATP
+144 
-157 ATNVPYYY
+157 
-165 ADPTDPNNYVIM
+165 
-177 VVCDKDGK
+177 
-185 NEKSVRLPLNEGLA
+185 
-199 QITVLENNFN
+199 
-209 IAYSI
+209 
-214 AKEGTAWP
+214 
-222 KWEGGSKEKPAKG
+222 
-235 EYMVALQTL
+235 ALQTL

-253 NFDAQL
+253 DFDAQL

-335 TGDDAQTTDPGTV
+335 TGDGAQTTDPGTV

>member
-1 MNKKFLSAILF
+1 MQKRVCCILLSLIMFMEIVVPVRATTISGVKKEQQKTQNNLNSVNQQITAIQSNQAQAQEQLDQLSDQLVDILTSIDICQDEI
-12 GALMVSSTGTFV
+12 AVKEKEIEQAK
-24 SCKDY
+24 KDY
-29 DDDIDEL
+29 EDARKKEEDQYASMKKRIQFMYEQGDSAYLQVLLESQNYADMVNKADYIESLYEYDKQLLAGYVESKNQVAELKGRLEDE
-36 TSRVDGVEGQIK
+36 EA
-48 DLEAKINAA
+48 DLEASN
-57 NWITSVTPATG
+57 
-68 GFTVAFNDGSSY
+68 Y
-80 TITNGKDG
+80 ELQQE
-88 EAGAAGTEWTIS
+88 EA
-100 EDGFWV
+100 
-106 CNGEKTTV
+106 
-114 KAVGQDGAQGEPG
+114 
-127 KDAQPEVKKENG
+127 
-139 KWYLW
+139 
-144 NGTEFEEFAGATP
+144 
-157 ATNVPYYY
+157 
-165 ADPTDPNNYVIM
+165 
-177 VVCDKDGK
+177 
-185 NEKSVRLPLNEGLA
+185 
-199 QITVLENNFN
+199 
-209 IAYSI
+209 
-214 AKEGTAWP
+214 
-222 KWEGGSKEKPAKG
+222 
-235 EYMVALQTL
+235 ALQTL

-253 NFDAQL
+253 DFDAQL

-316 IDTGNGA
+316 VDTGNGA
-323 QQTTGGD
+323 QQTTGDD

-348 DTGNTGKGTD
+348 DTGNDSKGTD

>member
-1 MNKKFLSAILF
+1 MMQKRVCCILLSLIMLMEIVVPVRATTISGVKKEQQKTQNNLNSVNQQITAIQSNQAQAQEELDQLSDQLVDILTSIDICQDEI
-12 GALMVSSTGTFV
+12 AVKEKEIEQAK
-24 SCKDY
+24 KDY
-29 DDDIDEL
+29 EDARKKE
-36 TSRVDGVEGQIK
+36 EGQYASMKKRIQFMYEQGDSAYLQVLLESQNYADMVNK
-48 DLEAKINAA
+48 ADYIESLYEYDKQLLAGYVESKNQVAELKGRLEDEEADLEASN
-57 NWITSVTPATG
+57 
-68 GFTVAFNDGSSY
+68 Y
-80 TITNGKDG
+80 ELQQE
-88 EAGAAGTEWTIS
+88 EA
-100 EDGFWV
+100 
-106 CNGEKTTV
+106 
-114 KAVGQDGAQGEPG
+114 
-127 KDAQPEVKKENG
+127 
-139 KWYLW
+139 
-144 NGTEFEEFAGATP
+144 
-157 ATNVPYYY
+157 
-165 ADPTDPNNYVIM
+165 
-177 VVCDKDGK
+177 
-185 NEKSVRLPLNEGLA
+185 
-199 QITVLENNFN
+199 
-209 IAYSI
+209 
-214 AKEGTAWP
+214 
-222 KWEGGSKEKPAKG
+222 
-235 EYMVALQTL
+235 ALQTL

-253 NFDAQL
+253 DFDAQL

-311 NQTQT
+311 SQTQT

-323 QQTTGGD
+323 QQTTGDD

-348 DTGNTGKGTD
+348 DTGKGTD

>member
-1 MNKKFLSAILF
+1 MQKRVCCILLSFIMLMEIVVPVRATTISGVKKEQQKTQNNLNSVNQQITAIQSNQAQVQEELDQLNDQLVDILTSIDICQDEI
-12 GALMVSSTGTFV
+12 AVKEKEIEQAK
-24 SCKDY
+24 KDY
-29 DDDIDEL
+29 EDARKKEEDQYASMKKRIQFMYEQGDSAYLQVLLESQNYADMVNKADYIESLYEYDKQLLAGYVESKNQVAELKGRLEDE
-36 TSRVDGVEGQIK
+36 EA
-48 DLEAKINAA
+48 DLEASN
-57 NWITSVTPATG
+57 
-68 GFTVAFNDGSSY
+68 Y
-80 TITNGKDG
+80 ELQQE
-88 EAGAAGTEWTIS
+88 EA
-100 EDGFWV
+100 
-106 CNGEKTTV
+106 
-114 KAVGQDGAQGEPG
+114 
-127 KDAQPEVKKENG
+127 
-139 KWYLW
+139 
-144 NGTEFEEFAGATP
+144 
-157 ATNVPYYY
+157 
-165 ADPTDPNNYVIM
+165 
-177 VVCDKDGK
+177 
-185 NEKSVRLPLNEGLA
+185 
-199 QITVLENNFN
+199 
-209 IAYSI
+209 
-214 AKEGTAWP
+214 
-222 KWEGGSKEKPAKG
+222 
-235 EYMVALQTL
+235 ALQTL

-253 NFDAQL
+253 DFDAQL

-323 QQTTGGD
+323 QQTTGDD

-348 DTGNTGKGTD
+348 DTGKGTD

>member
-1 MNKKFLSAILF
+1 MQKRVCCILLSLIMFMEIVVPVRATTISGVKKEQQKTQNNLNSVNQQITAIQSNQAQAQEELDQLSDQLVDILTSIDICQDEI
-12 GALMVSSTGTFV
+12 AVKEKEIEQAK
-24 SCKDY
+24 KDY
-29 DDDIDEL
+29 EDARKKEEDQYASMKKRIQFMYEQGDSAYLQVLLESQNYADMVNKADYIESLYEYDKQLLAGYVESKNQVAELKGRLEDE
-36 TSRVDGVEGQIK
+36 EA
-48 DLEAKINAA
+48 DLEASN
-57 NWITSVTPATG
+57 
-68 GFTVAFNDGSSY
+68 Y
-80 TITNGKDG
+80 ELQQE
-88 EAGAAGTEWTIS
+88 EA
-100 EDGFWV
+100 V
-106 CNGEKTTV
+106 
-114 KAVGQDGAQGEPG
+114 
-127 KDAQPEVKKENG
+127 
-139 KWYLW
+139 
-144 NGTEFEEFAGATP
+144 
-157 ATNVPYYY
+157 
-165 ADPTDPNNYVIM
+165 
-177 VVCDKDGK
+177 
-185 NEKSVRLPLNEGLA
+185 
-199 QITVLENNFN
+199 
-209 IAYSI
+209 
-214 AKEGTAWP
+214 
-222 KWEGGSKEKPAKG
+222 
-235 EYMVALQTL
+235 LQTL

-253 NFDAQL
+253 DFDAQL

-323 QQTTGGD
+323 QQTTGD
-330 PAQVD
+330 NP
-335 TGDDAQTTDPGTV
+335 AQTTDSGTV
-348 DTGNTGKGTD
+348 DTGNDSKGTD

>member
-1 MNKKFLSAILF
+1 MQKRVCCILLSFIMLMEIVVPVRATTISGVKKEQQKTQNNLNSVNQQITAIQSDQAQAQEELDQLSDQLVDILTSIDICQDEI
-12 GALMVSSTGTFV
+12 AVKEKEIEQAK
-24 SCKDY
+24 KDY
-29 DDDIDEL
+29 EDARKKEEDQYASMKKRIQFMYEQGDSAYLQVLLESQNYADMVNKADYIESLYEYDKQLLAGYVESKNQVAELKGRLEDE
-36 TSRVDGVEGQIK
+36 EA
-48 DLEAKINAA
+48 DLEASN
-57 NWITSVTPATG
+57 
-68 GFTVAFNDGSSY
+68 Y
-80 TITNGKDG
+80 ELQQE
-88 EAGAAGTEWTIS
+88 EA
-100 EDGFWV
+100 
-106 CNGEKTTV
+106 
-114 KAVGQDGAQGEPG
+114 
-127 KDAQPEVKKENG
+127 
-139 KWYLW
+139 
-144 NGTEFEEFAGATP
+144 
-157 ATNVPYYY
+157 
-165 ADPTDPNNYVIM
+165 
-177 VVCDKDGK
+177 
-185 NEKSVRLPLNEGLA
+185 
-199 QITVLENNFN
+199 
-209 IAYSI
+209 
-214 AKEGTAWP
+214 
-222 KWEGGSKEKPAKG
+222 
-235 EYMVALQTL
+235 ALQTL

-473 YRTILSVRRVS
+473 YRTILSVRRVSQSGKWDTEDAGIREFVT

>member
-1 MNKKFLSAILF
+1 MMQKRVCCILLSLIMFMEIVVPVRATTISGVKKEQQKTQNNLNSVNQQITAIQSDQAQAQEELDQLSDQLVDILTSIDICQDEI
-12 GALMVSSTGTFV
+12 AVKEKEIEQAK
-24 SCKDY
+24 KDY
-29 DDDIDEL
+29 EDARKKEEDQYASMKKRIQFMYEQGDSAYLQVLLESQNYTDMVNKADYIESLYEYDKQLLAGYVESKNQVAELKGRLEDE
-36 TSRVDGVEGQIK
+36 EA
-48 DLEAKINAA
+48 DLEASN
-57 NWITSVTPATG
+57 
-68 GFTVAFNDGSSY
+68 Y
-80 TITNGKDG
+80 ELQQE
-88 EAGAAGTEWTIS
+88 EA
-100 EDGFWV
+100 
-106 CNGEKTTV
+106 
-114 KAVGQDGAQGEPG
+114 
-127 KDAQPEVKKENG
+127 
-139 KWYLW
+139 
-144 NGTEFEEFAGATP
+144 
-157 ATNVPYYY
+157 
-165 ADPTDPNNYVIM
+165 
-177 VVCDKDGK
+177 
-185 NEKSVRLPLNEGLA
+185 
-199 QITVLENNFN
+199 
-209 IAYSI
+209 
-214 AKEGTAWP
+214 
-222 KWEGGSKEKPAKG
+222 
-235 EYMVALQTL
+235 ALQTL

-253 NFDAQL
+253 DFDAQL

-323 QQTTGGD
+323 QQTTGD
-330 PAQVD
+330 NPAQVD

-348 DTGNTGKGTD
+348 DTGKGTD

>member
-1 MNKKFLSAILF
+1 MQKRVCCILLSLIMLMEIVVPVRATTISGVKKEQQKTQNNLNSVNQQITAIQSNQAQAQEELDQLSDQLVDILTSIDICQDEI
-12 GALMVSSTGTFV
+12 AVKEKEIEQAK
-24 SCKDY
+24 KDY
-29 DDDIDEL
+29 EDARKKEEDQYASMKKRIQFMYEQGDSAYLQVLLESQNYADMVNKADYIESLYEYDKQLLAGYVESKNQVAELKGRLEDE
-36 TSRVDGVEGQIK
+36 EA
-48 DLEAKINAA
+48 DLEASN
-57 NWITSVTPATG
+57 
-68 GFTVAFNDGSSY
+68 Y
-80 TITNGKDG
+80 ELQQE
-88 EAGAAGTEWTIS
+88 EA
-100 EDGFWV
+100 
-106 CNGEKTTV
+106 
-114 KAVGQDGAQGEPG
+114 
-127 KDAQPEVKKENG
+127 
-139 KWYLW
+139 
-144 NGTEFEEFAGATP
+144 
-157 ATNVPYYY
+157 
-165 ADPTDPNNYVIM
+165 
-177 VVCDKDGK
+177 
-185 NEKSVRLPLNEGLA
+185 
-199 QITVLENNFN
+199 
-209 IAYSI
+209 
-214 AKEGTAWP
+214 
-222 KWEGGSKEKPAKG
+222 
-235 EYMVALQTL
+235 ALQTL

-253 NFDAQL
+253 DFDAQL

-311 NQTQT
+311 SQTQT

-323 QQTTGGD
+323 QQTTGDD
-330 PAQVD
+330 PAQMD

-348 DTGNTGKGTD
+348 DTGKGTD

>member
-1 MNKKFLSAILF
+1 MMQKRVCCILLSLIMFMEIVVPVRATTISGVKKEQQKTQNNLNSVNQQITAIQSDQAQAQEELDQLSDRLVDILTSIDICQDEI
-12 GALMVSSTGTFV
+12 AVKEKEIEQAK
-24 SCKDY
+24 KDY
-29 DDDIDEL
+29 EDARKKEEDQYASMKKRIQFMYEQGDSAYLQVLLESQNYADMVNKADYIESLYEYDKQLLAGYVESKNQVAELKGRLEDE
-36 TSRVDGVEGQIK
+36 EA
-48 DLEAKINAA
+48 DLEASN
-57 NWITSVTPATG
+57 
-68 GFTVAFNDGSSY
+68 Y
-80 TITNGKDG
+80 ELQQE
-88 EAGAAGTEWTIS
+88 EA
-100 EDGFWV
+100 
-106 CNGEKTTV
+106 
-114 KAVGQDGAQGEPG
+114 
-127 KDAQPEVKKENG
+127 
-139 KWYLW
+139 
-144 NGTEFEEFAGATP
+144 
-157 ATNVPYYY
+157 
-165 ADPTDPNNYVIM
+165 
-177 VVCDKDGK
+177 
-185 NEKSVRLPLNEGLA
+185 
-199 QITVLENNFN
+199 
-209 IAYSI
+209 
-214 AKEGTAWP
+214 
-222 KWEGGSKEKPAKG
+222 
-235 EYMVALQTL
+235 ALQTL

-253 NFDAQL
+253 DFDAQL

-323 QQTTGGD
+323 QQTTGDD

-335 TGDDAQTTDPGTV
+335 TGDDAQTTDPGTL
-348 DTGNTGKGTD
+348 DTGKGTD